1 MVKISPSSQDYLE
14 IILDLSKDGAPV
26 RSIDIAN
33 ALGYSRASINRA
45 VNVLKS
51 AGLVAQEKY
60 GTLSL
65 TEEGQTTAQA
75 IRERHDILKNFFIDL
90 LQVSESTAEEDAC
103 RMEHIISEET
113 LIKLVKYTKEVKSLF

>member
-1 MVKISPSSQDYLE
+1 MKISPSSQDYLE

-45 VNVLKS
+45 VNVLKN

-65 TEEGQTTAQA
+65 TEEGLITAQA
-75 IRERHDILKNFFIDL
+75 VRERHDILKNFLIDM

-113 LIKLVKYTKEVKSLF
+113 LIKLIKYTKEVKK

>member
-14 IILDLSKDGAPV
+14 IILDLSKDGVPV

-65 TEEGQTTAQA
+65 TKEGLKTAQDV
-75 IRERHDILKNFFIDL
+75 RERHNILKNFLIDL
-90 LQVSESTAEEDAC
+90 LQVSEATAEEDAC

-113 LIKLVKYTKEVKSLF
+113 LIKLVEYTKKVKR